1 MPSRPKASQTRL
13 DSVASKLTVTLE
25 TLDVLVDGFKSP
37 FLEPVCLATR
47 SILTAVQTAKGNKND
62 YIDVLDGVNQL
73 LSAVIA
79 LHITSDAGTELRPS
93 FLQEMG
99 HFVKTLHKVFSLLET
114 QQETSRIKLLF
125 RQGELST
132 MLQECKADLADIL
145 ESLKASL
152 FCLRIFCVAY
162 RLPQLQAAG
171 LVDAM
176 HDLQVDMD
184 KTRQHILE
192 LLPRSFSSRSYSA
205 SSVLSLLPSI
215 PKIFHG
221 REHHLAHIIDAFR
234 TNDSPRIA
242 ILGPGGIGKTSLAR
256 AVLHH
261 PDIVLRY
268 RSQQEQQSQCFF
280 VPCDTALAAQDLL
293 TLVGSHLGLKSG
305 RNLRR
310 EIASRLG
317 DGGSHLL
324 VLDNVE
330 TVWEPVDWREEV
342 EEILAF
348 LADIPRLA
356 ILITMRGA
364 ERPTRIHWTRPFLP
378 PLEPLTQDAARQTF
392 LDITDESL
400 ATEGTLDAILRL
412 TDNLPLA
419 ITLMAHLVDSEGFA
433 SVLTRWDEEKTALFS
448 DGFDKRSNLD
458 MSIAMSLSSP
468 RLRSNPHAVDLL
480 SLLSVLPDG
489 LSEGDLLQQNH
500 LPIENI
506 LECKTALLR
515 TSLAYISSSQRLN
528 LLVPI
533 REYVRQHHS
542 PRNALV
548 QPVFRAYLEVLEL
561 SKNYYG
567 LVPSGDLLAH
577 IGANFANIQ
586 TLLPYNLQ
594 RVDVDGLDAESLV
607 RCAISAN
614 MYSRA
619 AGKGEIPFF
628 GQLVAKGRFE
638 QLGVGGMLEVHF
650 LAERLSAYY
659 YKLVSDG
666 PALIERAIAL
676 FPTFDDPKTK
686 CLLYNCASNWYRNR
700 SNLDKAK
707 IYTEMALGLST
718 GDTRLQCGALS
729 ALSMI
734 QLRSGNPQAALLHAD
749 TAQTY
754 AQAGGDLFAEA
765 TALRDGVLCLSELGV
780 YGEAIER
787 GTRART
793 LLAVCDVPGG
803 EMDMSL
809 LVSLAELYRL
819 KSEYVEAHA
828 AYQEILH
835 YRPLDQAS
843 GMHVVVL
850 LNVAE
855 IEIALGFPSVDVQSR
870 VDLARQIAGSMRW
883 KLGGLMC
890 DSLQGEVLLSQAKY
904 GDAKLV
910 LETCVADSCAGN
922 ELDVQSFC
930 LERLADLDLWDAAS
944 WNAEWPV
951 LLLAQASKVK
961 QKRLLYRSIQCIGN
975 ATFVDGDMVAAR
987 SLFLVA
993 LDGFTQLDIHRSRGE
1008 CLVKLGQIA
1017 AEAGNRVAAK
1027 EMWTTARLLLE
1038 RSSQR
1043 EKVLAL
1049 DTNLASFELESSE
1062 PQSWCIERRITD
1074 ILECDHA

>member
-1 MPSRPKASQTRL
+1 MPSHPKRTPSTSQTRL
-13 DSVASKLTVTLE
+13 DSVAAKLTVTLE
-25 TLDVLVDGFKSP
+25 TLDVLVDGFKSS

-62 YIDVLDGVNQL
+62 CVDVLDGVNQL

-99 HFVKTLHKVFSLLET
+99 RCVKTLHKVFSLLET
-114 QQETSRIKLLF
+114 QRETSRIKLLF

-132 MLQECKADLADIL
+132 MLKDCKTDLANIL
-145 ESLKASL
+145 ESLK
-152 FCLRIFCVAY
+152 
-162 RLPQLQAAG
+162 LQAAG

-192 LLPRSFSSRSYSA
+192 LVSSLSGSDGDSLSRSFSSRSYST

-221 REHHLAHIIDAFR
+221 REHQLTHIIEAFG

-268 RSQQEQQSQCFF
+268 RSQQEQHNQCSF
-280 VPCDTALAAQDLL
+280 VPCDTALAVQDLL
-293 TLVGSHLGLKSG
+293 TLVGSHLGLTSG

-317 DGGSHLL
+317 EGGSHLL
-324 VLDNVE
+324 VLDNLE

-378 PLEPLTQDAARQTF
+378 ALEPLTQDAARQTF
-392 LDITDESL
+392 LDIADESL
-400 ATEGTLDAILRL
+400 ATEGTLDAVLRL

-419 ITLMAHLVDSEGFA
+419 ITLMAHLVDSEGFD

-468 RLRSNPHAVDLL
+468 RLRSHPHAVDLL

-515 TSLAYISSSQRLN
+515 TSLAYISSSKRLN

-586 TLLPYNLQ
+586 TLLVYNLQ
-594 RVDVDGLDAESLV
+594 RVDVDGLDADSLV

-676 FPTFDDPKTK
+676 FPTFDDPRTK
-686 CLLYNCASNWYRNR
+686 CASFTASGEPLAESFQAFCTTAR
-700 SNLDKAK
+700 A
-707 IYTEMALGLST
+707 T
-718 GDTRLQCGALS
+718 GTAIGPISPKRRCIRKRLWACPLEIPACNAALS
-729 ALSMI
+729 A
-734 QLRSGNPQAALLHAD
+734 P
-749 TAQTY
+749 
-754 AQAGGDLFAEA
+754 
-765 TALRDGVLCLSELGV
+765 
-780 YGEAIER
+780 
-787 GTRART
+787 
-793 LLAVCDVPGG
+793 
-803 EMDMSL
+803 
-809 LVSLAELYRL
+809 
-819 KSEYVEAHA
+819 
-828 AYQEILH
+828 
-835 YRPLDQAS
+835 
-843 GMHVVVL
+843 
-850 LNVAE
+850 
-855 IEIALGFPSVDVQSR
+855 FP
-870 VDLARQIAGSMRW
+870 
-883 KLGGLMC
+883 
-890 DSLQGEVLLSQAKY
+890 
-904 GDAKLV
+904 
-910 LETCVADSCAGN
+910 
-922 ELDVQSFC
+922 
-930 LERLADLDLWDAAS
+930 
-944 WNAEWPV
+944 
-951 LLLAQASKVK
+951 
-961 QKRLLYRSIQCIGN
+961 
-975 ATFVDGDMVAAR
+975 
-987 SLFLVA
+987 
-993 LDGFTQLDIHRSRGE
+993 
-1008 CLVKLGQIA
+1008 
-1017 AEAGNRVAAK
+1017 
-1027 EMWTTARLLLE
+1027 
-1038 RSSQR
+1038 
-1043 EKVLAL
+1043 
-1049 DTNLASFELESSE
+1049 
-1062 PQSWCIERRITD
+1062 
-1074 ILECDHA
+1074 